1 MLKTIVDNN
10 TTTNWDEM
18 ASNMYAQDLANEN
31 DLLDVDDDVLLVYID
46 VEEEPTSNDQF
57 TLDVQESIDGVN
69 DEMENENN
77 DREVD
82 AGLANIAVE
91 PEKEKRTGQ
100 GLEQDQLMED
110 DVVGENMSP
119 MEGKVQILGDGVVRE
134 IVRLLSP
141 RVR

>member
-1 MLKTIVDNN
+1 MGNYEDYIENRVSANV
-10 TTTNWDEM
+10 EM
-18 ASNMYAQDLANEN
+18 GNVSQ
-31 DLLDVDDDVLLVYID
+31 VPLVYID

-91 PEKEKRTGQ
+91 PEKEKKNWTGA
-100 GLEQDQLMED
+100 
-110 DVVGENMSP
+110 
-119 MEGKVQILGDGVVRE
+119 
-134 IVRLLSP
+134 
-141 RVR
+141 

>member
-1 MLKTIVDNN
+1 MVDSDTN
-10 TTTNWDEM
+10 TNWDEM
-18 ASNMYAQDLANEN
+18 ANNMYAQDLVYDK
-31 DLLDVDDDVLLVYID
+31 DLLDVDDDVPLVYID

-57 TLDVQESIDGVN
+57 TLDVQESIVCGN

-100 GLEQDQLMED
+100 GLEQDQLMEG
-110 DVVGENMSP
+110 DVVGENCLP
-119 MEGKVQILGDGVVRE
+119 WRVQVQIMEDGVVRE
-134 IVRLLSP
+134 IVRLPSP
-141 RVR
+141 RTR